1 MRFIKKKN
9 LIAGEEILYTPNL
22 HWMYTVK
29 KPLLFLLVIP
39 VLLIIRAF
47 VLFLMPMDFFYYS
60 FRMILDNNIMQLILG
75 IVIIAFVILAWRIF
89 LYLSVEYGV
98 TNKRLLMKKGI
109 FRVVT
114 SEIPMDRIESIYCA
128 QGLLGK
134 LFKYGTVCISG
145 VGGRMP
151 IFYMVTK
158 PYALRRKIVEIIE
171 KNKTINVVHGDL
183 PKPKPIVKEKP
194 VVVEEPVYRYGTFVR
209 MLSDG
214 PKKAGD

>member
-9 LIAGEEILYTPNL
+9 LIESEELLYVPNL
-22 HWMYTVK
+22 HWMYTAR
-29 KPLLFLLVIP
+29 KPLSFLLLIP
-39 VLLIIRAF
+39 VLFIIRAF
-47 VLFLMPMDFFYYS
+47 LLFLMPMDFFYYG
-60 FRMILDNNIMQLILG
+60 FGVLLNQNILLLILG

-98 TNKRLLMKKGI
+98 TNKRLLMKRGI

-114 SEIPMDRIESIYCA
+114 AEIPMDRIESIYCV

-134 LFKYGTVCISG
+134 LFKYGTICISG

-151 IFYMVTK
+151 IFFMVTK

-171 KNKTINVVHGDL
+171 KNKTINVIHGDL
-183 PKPKPIVKEKP
+183 PKPKPVVKEKP
-194 VVVEEPVYRYGTFVR
+194 VAAEEPVYRYGTFVR